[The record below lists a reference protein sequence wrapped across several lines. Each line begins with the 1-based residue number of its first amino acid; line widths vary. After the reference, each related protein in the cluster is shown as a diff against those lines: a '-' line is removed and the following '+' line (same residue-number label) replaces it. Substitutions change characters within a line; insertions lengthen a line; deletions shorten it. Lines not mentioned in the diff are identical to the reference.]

1 VVLDVHIRGVKIESF
16 SIQKLLRCIFYKK
29 RFIEKYL
36 CWFAHEKPYVPYKTM
51 VEKMVE
57 LTSSSS
63 NVYGVVNDN
72 SNHYRSMIID
82 AMRMNQGDAKE
93 CSIINEEPNEDV
105 SRFFDLL
112 KDFYEPLKDGCT
124 NHSKLLTVALVFIIK
139 LDYGLSKA
147 G

>member
-1 VVLDVHIRGVKIESF
+1 
-16 SIQKLLRCIFYKK
+16 
-29 RFIEKYL
+29 L

-63 NVYGVVNDN
+63 NVYG
-72 SNHYRSMIID
+72 
-82 AMRMNQGDAKE
+82 
-93 CSIINEEPNEDV
+93 DV

-124 NHSKLLTVALVFIIK
+124 NHSKLLIVALVFIIK

>member
-1 VVLDVHIRGVKIESF
+1 MVK
-16 SIQKLLRCIFYKK
+16 
-29 RFIEKYL
+29 
-36 CWFAHEKPYVPYKTM
+36 
-51 VEKMVE
+51 KMIGS
-57 LTSSSS
+57 TSSSS
-63 NVYGVVNDN
+63 NKHEVVDNN

-112 KDFYEPLKDGCT
+112 KDFYEPLKDRCT